1 MSKCV
6 NAVRLM
12 SSTFHYISHL
22 LFLSNL
28 ENYLSNCTCNRHP
41 RSPKETG
48 RHTGRRMKDQLPP
61 HRSWITKI
69 EKQIIN
75 TYNSNKRQ
83 TFLCFCILAS
93 YKERQIRKSMA
104 TNDRPGK
111 VMWEKIFAMITMQ
124 SSSKINFCSIH
135 LVWCVGNVWQVRN
148 IKCAILEDCTWRY
161 TNADL
166 KTYLCLCLRI
176 KIIYQRFRI
185 VAAFWVMH
193 TRDIC
198 NVSLQT

>member
-1 MSKCV
+1 MTIKFDNKGKRAMSKCV

-61 HRSWITKI
+61 HRSWIRKI

-83 TFLCFCILAS
+83 TFLFLYLGVIQGKTDQKKYGNKWS
-93 YKERQIRKSMA
+93 TRKSNVRKNIC
-104 TNDRPGK
+104 NDHNTIFEQNQLLLYTFSVVCGK
-111 VMWEKIFAMITMQ
+111 RLT
-124 SSSKINFCSIH
+124 SSK
-135 LVWCVGNVWQVRN
+135 
-148 IKCAILEDCTWRY
+148 Y
-161 TNADL
+161 
-166 KTYLCLCLRI
+166 
-176 KIIYQRFRI
+176 
-185 VAAFWVMH
+185 
-193 TRDIC
+193 
-198 NVSLQT
+198 